1 MINDFEELRQAK
13 AQCLDDLRTHLPD
26 YANRLNSI
34 DSRLMAYVEDAIS
47 NDGSHANLYELLGIR
62 KEMRLMD
69 SYDLDP
75 ARVQRSLRAIEG
87 QWKNGRHVKGGLK
100 FSTPRGSQHVRLMPF
115 QAWLIFEIYAF
126 KVDVSMEREYHD
138 GDMLL
143 PTEWVKDGEV
153 WDTRRLTQEAHW
165 FLTRKSGKTELGGA
179 VDFTEVGFLGD
190 VNGQALI
197 CTNSSEQSQIAYKA
211 IREFAMQVDP
221 TCSNRMGGKYFRMT
235 RNGCS
240 GHSEPSRGSGR
251 TGDT

>member
-1 MINDFEELRQAK
+1 MTNDFEELRQAK

-34 DSRLMAYVEDAIS
+34 DHRLMAYIEDAIS

-62 KEMRLMD
+62 KELRLTD
-69 SYDLDP
+69 SYDMDP
-75 ARVQRSLRAIEG
+75 DRVKRSLRAIEG

-126 KVDVSMEREYHD
+126 KVDVPMERTYHD

-179 VDFTEVGFLGD
+179 VDFTEVGFL
-190 VNGQALI
+190 
-197 CTNSSEQSQIAYKA
+197 
-211 IREFAMQVDP
+211 
-221 TCSNRMGGKYFRMT
+221 
-235 RNGCS
+235 
-240 GHSEPSRGSGR
+240 
-251 TGDT
+251 